1 MIALAR
7 DCILL
12 RQPDGGAVP
21 VPGPAL
27 AVEVVTEG
35 DTPFDEEFVMEASA
49 AVLHY
54 FKEVQGRDSVTV
66 AEFAQCLEKVLQGF
80 QPAAPAPDPEP
91 APRPAVVERDLAQ
104 LAADDTAAEL
114 FFFPRLRDAL
124 RDGLRNGPR
133 LLRFRGLRSCVMRL
147 AGARRW
153 TPRCEALRGQIVA
166 YLRECLRAEAAA
178 GCPLVVE

>member
-12 RQPDGGAVP
+12 RQPGGGAVP
-21 VPGPAL
+21 AHGPAL

-35 DTPFDEEFVMEASA
+35 DSPFDEEFVMEASA

-54 FKEVQGRDSVTV
+54 FKEIEGRDSVTV
-66 AEFAQCLEKVLQGF
+66 GEFAQCLEKVLQGF
-80 QPAAPAPDPEP
+80 QPAASAPEP
-91 APRPAVVERDLAQ
+91 SAGCRVVEHDLAA
-104 LAADDTAAEL
+104 LAAGDEMAEL

-124 RDGLRNGPR
+124 RSGLQTGPR
-133 LLRFRGLRSCVMRL
+133 LLRFRGLRACVKRL

-166 YLRECLRAEAAA
+166 YLRECLRAEA
-178 GCPLVVE
+178 GEPCRLVIE

>member
-21 VPGPAL
+21 VQGAAL

-35 DTPFDEEFVMEASA
+35 TPPFDEEFVMEASA

-66 AEFAQCLEKVLQGF
+66 GEFAQCLEKVLQGF
-80 QPAAPAPDPEP
+80 QPATPGQEGAAG
-91 APRPAVVERDLAQ
+91 RAVVEHDLAQ
-104 LAADDTAAEL
+104 LAAGDAAAEL

-124 RDGLRNGPR
+124 RSGLRDGAR
-133 LLRFRGLRSCVMRL
+133 LVRFRGLRPCVLRL

-153 TPRCEALRGQIVA
+153 TPRCEVLRGQIVA
-166 YLRECLRAEAAA
+166 YLRACLLAEPAAV
-178 GCPLVVE
+178 CPLVVE